1 MKSWKVEA
9 AIIAVG
15 LLLLGIMVKGGINN
29 FVNKDRVV
37 SVKGL
42 AEMEVPAD
50 KVVWPLVYKDI
61 GNDPALLYA
70 NMEKKNAAV
79 VSFLENNGIEKEEI
93 SIAPPE
99 VIDMQAERYVDRNVA
114 YRYNATSV
122 ITVTSKN
129 VDRVRKLMSGQA
141 ELLKQGI
148 AITGGDYKY
157 NVSYEF
163 TGLNEVK
170 PRMIEE
176 ATKNARAAA
185 EKFAKDSDSEL
196 GKIRNAS
203 QGQFSISDR
212 DAYTPLYKKR
222 TCSDY
227 CELLFEEITNS
238 SASFQ
243 AGNFSLNSCREE
255 RLREAVAIASSLS
268 GTVASTS
275 PFGE

>member
-99 VIDMQAERYVDRNVA
+99 VIDCRPNVTLT
-114 YRYNATSV
+114 ATWPIV
-122 ITVTSKN
+122 I
-129 VDRVRKLMSGQA
+129 M
-141 ELLKQGI
+141 
-148 AITGGDYKY
+148 
-157 NVSYEF
+157 
-163 TGLNEVK
+163 
-170 PRMIEE
+170 PR
-176 ATKNARAAA
+176 
-185 EKFAKDSDSEL
+185 L
-196 GKIRNAS
+196 
-203 QGQFSISDR
+203 
-212 DAYTPLYKKR
+212 
-222 TCSDY
+222 
-227 CELLFEEITNS
+227 
-238 SASFQ
+238 
-243 AGNFSLNSCREE
+243 
-255 RLREAVAIASSLS
+255 SSLS
-268 GTVASTS
+268 LPRMWIGCVSS
-275 PFGE
+275 CRGRLNS